1 MTKRLKQLVTLISS
15 HALKWGHVLER
26 FDKYTLSGH
35 VYILS
40 NVILEEGKNQYHYIV
55 HTRQKNLEETLS
67 RRDCFPNEISPI
79 KLASSA
85 RMCIKKYKNNYK
97 IDSFCNLAEW
107 RCRKLDVDS
116 LTSYVPNQQD
126 IKIIIDECNIFQP
139 NITQLVKW
147 NSEELSEHLK
157 NIICLFNND
166 NLNENFNDFAKTD
179 RPINNEGNTRADNR
193 AKITGIPEH

>member
-1 MTKRLKQLVTLISS
+1 
-15 HALKWGHVLER
+15 
-26 FDKYTLSGH
+26 
-35 VYILS
+35 
-40 NVILEEGKNQYHYIV
+40 
-55 HTRQKNLEETLS
+55 
-67 RRDCFPNEISPI
+67 
-79 KLASSA
+79 
-85 RMCIKKYKNNYK
+85 MCIKKYKNNYK